1 MCTHSLSA
9 LFGYYFGELY
19 ISVQQVYENVVGFRL
34 LSMVWGTGVSG
45 FGVVHL
51 LYNALRDL
59 PGKCNLYT
67 HSISALLAYY
77 FGELYGSVQQVYE
90 NAVGCTLL
98 QTVW

>member
-1 MCTHSLSA
+1 MCTYRLSA
-9 LFGYYFGELY
+9 LFGFYFEELY

-59 PGKCNLYT
+59 PSRCNLCT
-67 HSISALLAYY
+67 HSLRALFRYY
-77 FGELYGSVQQVYE
+77 FGELYRFVQQVYD
-90 NAVGCTLL
+90 NVVGFRLL
-98 QTVW
+98 SMVC